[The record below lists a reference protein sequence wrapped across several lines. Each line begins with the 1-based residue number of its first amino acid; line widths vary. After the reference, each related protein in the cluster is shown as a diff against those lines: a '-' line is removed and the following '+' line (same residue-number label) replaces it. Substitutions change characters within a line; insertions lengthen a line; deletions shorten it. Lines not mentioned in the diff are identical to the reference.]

1 MLIRLIFPLYIRAP
15 SKWTTEGRCK
25 VASKGGGGGGGA
37 RERLNRGA
45 GQERG
50 MVRGGEGH

>member
-1 MLIRLIFPLYIRAP
+1 MDNRGEVQSGSER
-15 SKWTTEGRCK
+15 
-25 VASKGGGGGGGA
+25 GGGGGA